1 MTAADILESISII
14 IAAWTVI
21 IGVNAWRRE
30 FIGERRIELAE
41 EVLALFYEARDAIS
55 YIRSPFGYV
64 GEGGSRKSSENESPE
79 EKQIYDKAYVVVE
92 RYNKNQELF
101 NKIYS
106 MRYRFMAQFG
116 KEASVP
122 FDDLRKIVNDIFV
135 SSRMLTYYWKDQ
147 GRRTWGTEEEFKKHL
162 EEMHE
167 YEAVFWEM
175 SADRDPITPRVSA
188 VISNIEERCN
198 AIIGKKTTLQRLWV
212 WISKLWQKES

>member
-1 MTAADILESISII
+1 MTVADILESISLI

-21 IGVNAWRRE
+21 IGVNAWRHE
-30 FIGERRIELAE
+30 FIGKRRIELAE
-41 EVLALFYEARDAIS
+41 EVLALFYEARDVIS
-55 YIRSPFGYV
+55 YIRSPFGFV
-64 GEGGSRKSSENESPE
+64 GEGGSRKSSESESPE
-79 EKQIYDKAYVVVE
+79 EKQFYDRAYVVVE
-92 RYNKNQELF
+92 RYNKNKELF

-122 FDDLRKIVNDIFV
+122 FDDLRKIVNDIFI
-135 SSRMLTYYWKDQ
+135 SSQMLADYWKDQ
-147 GRRTWGTEEEFKKHL
+147 GRRTWKTEAEFKKHL
-162 EEMHE
+162 EEKRE

-188 VISNIEERCN
+188 VISNIEDRCN

-212 WISKLWQKES
+212 WISKLWHKAS

>member
-1 MTAADILESISII
+1 MTAADILESISLI

-21 IGVNAWRRE
+21 IGVNAWRHE
-30 FIGERRIELAE
+30 FIGKRRIELAE
-41 EVLALFYEARDAIS
+41 EVLALFYEARDVIS

-64 GEGGSRKSSENESPE
+64 GEGSSRKSSENESPE
-79 EKQIYDKAYVVVE
+79 EKQIYDNAYVVVE
-92 RYNKNQELF
+92 RYNKNQELL

-122 FDDLRKIVNDIFV
+122 FDDLRKIVNDIFI
-135 SSRMLTYYWKDQ
+135 SSRMLTHHWKDQ
-147 GRRTWGTEEEFKKHL
+147 GRRTWKSEAEFNKHL
-162 EEMHE
+162 EEMHK

-175 SADRDPITPRVSA
+175 SVDDDPIIPRVSA
-188 VISNIEERCN
+188 VISNIEDQCN

-212 WISKLWQKES
+212 WISKLWHKES

>member
-30 FIGERRIELAE
+30 FIGKRRIELAE

-55 YIRSPFGYV
+55 YIRSPFGHG
-64 GEGGSRKSSENESPE
+64 GEGSSRKSSEGESPE
-79 EKQIYDKAYVVVE
+79 EKQIYDNAYVVVE
-92 RYNKNQELF
+92 RYNKNLELF

-122 FDDLRKIVNDIFV
+122 FDDLRKIVNDIFI
-135 SSRMLTYYWKDQ
+135 SSRMLAHYWKDQ
-147 GRRTWGTEEEFKKHL
+147 GRRTWKTEAEFKEHL
-162 EEMHE
+162 EEMHK

-175 SADRDPITPRVSA
+175 SADRDPITPRVNA
-188 VISNIEERCN
+188 VISNIEDRCN

-212 WISKLWQKES
+212 WISKLWHKES